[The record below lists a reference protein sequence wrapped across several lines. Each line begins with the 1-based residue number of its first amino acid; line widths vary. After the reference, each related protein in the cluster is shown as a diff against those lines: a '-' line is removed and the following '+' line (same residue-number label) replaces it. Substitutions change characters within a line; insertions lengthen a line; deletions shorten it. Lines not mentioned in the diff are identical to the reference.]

1 MKEFLFDD
9 MPPENPQEAK
19 RTFRQLDHHIWTE
32 SKANLIQHY
41 LQGFVFVTHH
51 GTYIDGFAG
60 PQNPNKHKMWAA
72 KLVVES
78 RPRWLRH
85 FFFFEQDQSK
95 VKTLE
100 RMTSTQPQRA
110 KNEPKRTFKTY
121 PGDFNSNIHQ
131 MLSEFPVPDQEAAFC
146 LLDQRTFECK
156 WSSVQAV
163 ATHKRG
169 GNKIELFYF
178 LANSWMDR
186 SISGLNDPEGEM
198 KKWWGDATWKKLIER
213 RGIERGLYLA
223 ERFKTEFGYK
233 YAYPFPIFGRKDGG
247 KMMYFMVHASD
258 HPDATPIMFRAYKK
272 SVGGNPIRLAQPELI
287 ARPL

>member
-1 MKEFLFDD
+1 MREYLFED
-9 MPPENPQEAK
+9 MPPENPREAK
-19 RTFRQLDHHIWTE
+19 RTFRQISHPIWTE
-32 SKANLIQHY
+32 SKANLIKWY
-41 LQGFVFVTHH
+41 LQGFVFVTKH

-60 PQNPNKHKMWAA
+60 PQKPDKHDMWSA
-72 KLVVES
+72 KLVLES

-85 FFFFEQDQSK
+85 FFFFESDQEK

-100 RMTSTQPQRA
+100 KLISDQEPRCIG
-110 KNEPKRTFKTY
+110 EPKRTSKIY
-121 PGDFNSNIHQ
+121 PGDFNKHIHK
-131 MLSEFPVPDQEAAFC
+131 MLSDFPVSDKEAAFC
-146 LLDQRTFECK
+146 LLDERTFECK
-156 WSSVQAV
+156 WSSVNAV

-186 SISGLNDPEGEM
+186 GISGFNDPDAEM
-198 KKWWGDATWKKLIER
+198 KNWWGDATWKKLIER

-223 ERFKTEFGYK
+223 DRFKSEFGYK

-258 HPDATPIMFRAYKK
+258 HPEATPIMFRAYNK
-272 SVGGNPIRLAQPELI
+272 SVGGNPIQLTQTELI
-287 ARPL
+287 KRLP

>member
-1 MKEFLFDD
+1 MKEYLFDD
-9 MPPENPQEAK
+9 MPPANPQEAK
-19 RTFRQLDHHIWTE
+19 RTFRQIAHPIWTE
-32 SKANLIQHY
+32 SKANLIQRY

-60 PQNPNKHKMWAA
+60 PQKIDKHEMWAA
-72 KLVVES
+72 KLVLES

-85 FFFFEQDQSK
+85 FFFFEFNQAK

-100 RMTSTQPQRA
+100 KLISDQPPRG
-110 KNEPKRTFKTY
+110 KGEPKRTIKTY
-121 PGDFNSNIHQ
+121 SGDFNSNIHQ
-131 MLSEFPVPDQEAAFC
+131 MLADFPVAENEAAFC

-156 WSSVQAV
+156 WSSVEAV
-163 ATHKRG
+163 ATHKRS

-186 SISGLNDPEGEM
+186 SISGFNDPEGEM
-198 KKWWGDATWKKLIER
+198 KKWWGNATWKKLIER
-213 RGIERGLYLA
+213 RGIDRGLYLA

-233 YAYPFPIFGRKDGG
+233 YAYPFPIFGKKDGG
-247 KMMYFMVHASD
+247 RMMYFMVHASD
-258 HPDATPIMFRAYKK
+258 HPEATPIMFRAYNK
-272 SVGGNPIRLAQPELI
+272 SVGGNPIRLTQTELI

>member
-1 MKEFLFDD
+1 MNEFLFED

-19 RTFRQLDHHIWTE
+19 RTFRQIAHPIWTE
-32 SKANLIQHY
+32 SKANLIQRY
-41 LQGFVFVTHH
+41 LQGFVFVTKH

-60 PQNPNKHKMWAA
+60 PQKIEKHEMWAA
-72 KLVVES
+72 KLALES

-85 FFFFEQDQSK
+85 FFFFEENQPK
-95 VKTLE
+95 ITTLE
-100 RMTSTQPQRA
+100 KLVANQAPRA
-110 KNEPKRTFKTY
+110 KGEPKRTVKIY
-121 PGDFNSNIHQ
+121 PGDFNDNIHK
-131 MLSEFPVPDQEAAFC
+131 MLADFPVPDKEAAFC

-163 ATHKRG
+163 ATHKHS

-186 SISGLNDPEGEM
+186 SISGFNHPEREM

-213 RGIERGLYLA
+213 RGIERGLFLA

-233 YAYPFPIFGRKDGG
+233 YAYPFPIFGKKDGG

-258 HPDATPIMFRAYKK
+258 HPEATPIMFRAYNK
-272 SVGGNPIRLAQPELI
+272 SVGGNPARLTQPELI
-287 ARPL
+287 ERPS